1 VFSNTIH
8 GSPRLAA
15 AAKPCYNIVVT
26 LRWILAFLHLLALPI
41 GVAAIL
47 LRARALRA
55 LARGAAPN
63 SAVSADLWWGVAAFI
78 WISTGLVR
86 WLAGIEKPMPY
97 YTQNWLFHAK
107 LTMLL
112 VILILEV
119 RPIIVIGRWR
129 KQLRKQLP
137 IDTKAADA
145 MATTSYIQLA
155 LALLMMLAA
164 TGMARGVGAFD

>member
-1 VFSNTIH
+1 MTI
-8 GSPRLAA
+8 RWVLA
-15 AAKPCYNIVVT
+15 V
-26 LRWILAFLHLLALPI
+26 LHLLALPI
-41 GVAAIL
+41 GMAAVF

-55 LARGAAPN
+55 VARGAEPGA
-63 SAVSADLWWGVAAFI
+63 AVSADLWWGIAAFI

-97 YTQNWLFHAK
+97 YTQNWLFHTK
-107 LTMLL
+107 LTLLL

-129 KQLRKQLP
+129 KQLRKHQA
-137 IDTKAADA
+137 IDGSAANA

-155 LALLMMLAA
+155 LAVLMVIAA
-164 TGMARGVGAFD
+164 TGLARGIGVFG

>member
-1 VFSNTIH
+1 MFSNTIP

-15 AAKPCYNIVVT
+15 AAEPCYNIVVT

-41 GVAAIL
+41 GVAAIFV
-47 LRARALRA
+47 RARALRA
-55 LARGAAPN
+55 FARGADPN
-63 SAVSADLWWGVAAFI
+63 NAVSADLWWGVAAFI
-78 WISTGLVR
+78 WISTGLIR

-97 YTQNWLFHAK
+97 YTQIWLFHDK

-119 RPIIVIGRWR
+119 RPIVVIGRWR
-129 KQLRKQLP
+129 KQLRKQQP

-155 LALLMMLAA
+155 LAVLMLLAA

>member
-1 VFSNTIH
+1 MAVKTHYI
-8 GSPRLAA
+8 R
-15 AAKPCYNIVVT
+15 VVT

-41 GVAAIL
+41 GIAAIL

-55 LARGAAPN
+55 FARGAEPN

-78 WISTGLVR
+78 WISTGLIR
-86 WLAGIEKPMPY
+86 WLAGIDKPMPY

-129 KQLRKQLP
+129 KQLRKQQT
-137 IDTKAADA
+137 IDSKAAGA

-164 TGMARGVGAFD
+164 TGMARGFGVFD